1 MALCPHPLCDEI
13 DLIALS
19 LSLRGQGHLWQPEPG
34 QIAAGRYICIH
45 KWTSLLSLSLFV
57 WFPCFDTM
65 CKGWFRL
72 RWRSALVGREFQPMT
87 RLFEATIGVAD
98 KMKKSFLKIPQ
109 VGVHSL
115 EAKFFLYGGFEVAQ
129 ETWPLENSP

>member
-1 MALCPHPLCDEI
+1 
-13 DLIALS
+13 
-19 LSLRGQGHLWQPEPG
+19 
-34 QIAAGRYICIH
+34 
-45 KWTSLLSLSLFV
+45 
-57 WFPCFDTM
+57 
-65 CKGWFRL
+65 
-72 RWRSALVGREFQPMT
+72 MT

-129 ETWPLENSP
+129 ET